1 VAKHMIYDASLVVN
15 SVDLSDH
22 VASVTVTQNR
32 ADLDVTAMGATGVQ
46 RIAGLGDDSFDVDF
60 WADFAAS
67 EVDATLSGLVGAAAF
82 TVVAK
87 YSSAAVSSTNP
98 TFTGS
103 CILTAYTPIA
113 GAPGDAHKVTVSL
126 PVSGVITRATA

>member
-1 VAKHMIYDASLVVN
+1 MIYDASLVVN

-60 WADFAAS
+60 WAGFAAPGG
-67 EVDATLSGLVGAAAF
+67 DAPLSGFVGGGG
-82 TVVAK
+82 
-87 YSSAAVSSTNP
+87 VSGVGRFWWGGVWSTTR
-98 TFTGS
+98 TFRGS

-113 GAPGDAHKVTVSL
+113 EHRG
-126 PVSGVITRATA
+126 TRTRS